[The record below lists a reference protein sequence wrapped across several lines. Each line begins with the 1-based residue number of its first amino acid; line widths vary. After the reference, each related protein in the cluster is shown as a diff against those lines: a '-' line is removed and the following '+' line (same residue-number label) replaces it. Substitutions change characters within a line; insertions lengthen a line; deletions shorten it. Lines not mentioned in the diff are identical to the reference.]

1 LDIKI
6 ALVGNPNTG
15 KSTLFNRLT
24 GLNQK
29 IGNFP
34 GITVDKK
41 TGFTKLPDGKEAE
54 VIDLPGT
61 YSLYPKS
68 NDESI
73 VFQVL
78 ADKNNSSHPD
88 VIVLIVDASNLKR
101 NMLLFSQVA
110 DLGIPMILALNMT
123 DLSEKQGIYINI
135 DKLAARIGV
144 QVVQISARNNIGL
157 DKLKQAINNTNKVAT
172 QFTEVDVNFLAPEAI
187 NTIKKKL
194 NADNDYYA
202 LQVLHQHEQLTYF
215 TAQEQEEIE
224 EIEISN
230 KFESSK
236 VQAAETIARYKYLST
251 ILSGVV
257 IDKGTANK
265 FSFSDKLDSILT
277 HKIWGFAIFMLILFV
292 IFNAIFAWSS
302 YPMDWIES
310 GFGWITNFGHEHL
323 PAGMLTDLILDGV
336 IAGLGG
342 IFVFIPQIA
351 ILFAFI
357 SILEDTGYMSRVTFM
372 MDKIMSK
379 VGLNGKSVVPMI
391 GGLACAVPSI
401 MAARNIENWKDR
413 MITIMVTPLVSCSA
427 RLPVYTLLIKLII
440 PYKIIFGIF
449 NMQGLALMVMYLVSF
464 AAAILVAWV
473 MKIIIKT
480 KEKSYFI
487 MELPIYRMPRWKNVL
502 FTVYEK
508 SKTFV
513 LEAGKVIIAISII
526 LWVMASFGPGNRFE
540 VIDKKFEPRLTASIK
555 RTDQLK
561 TYLTASKIIPTDSVY
576 IKKIDSAEKFTKHIE
591 TLIST
596 EKLENSYVG
605 ILGHSIE
612 PIIRP
617 LGYDWKIGIGLITS
631 FAAREAFVGTMAT
644 IYSVDGGDKDDDTIK
659 ERMAAS
665 VNPKTNL
672 PVYTFATGISLMLFY
687 AFAMQC
693 MSTIAVV
700 YRETKGWKWPI
711 IQLAYMTAMAYVA
724 ALLAYQLLK

>member
-1 LDIKI
+1 LDIKV

-41 TGFTKLPDGKEAE
+41 TGFMKLAGSKAAE
-54 VIDLPGT
+54 IIDLPGT

-68 NDESI
+68 SDESI

-78 ADKNNSSHPD
+78 ADKHNNSHPD
-88 VIVLIVDASNLKR
+88 VIVLIADASNLKR
-101 NMLLFSQVA
+101 NMLLYSQVA
-110 DLGIPMILALNMT
+110 DLGIPMILALNMI
-123 DLSEKQGIYINI
+123 DLSAKQGIEINL
-135 DKLAARIGV
+135 DKLAEKLGI
-144 QVVQISARNNIGL
+144 QVVSISARNNIGI
-157 DKLKQAINNTNKVAT
+157 DKLKQAIANTNKIAT
-172 QFTEVDVNFLAPEAI
+172 QFQDVDVNFLAPAAI
-187 NTIKKKL
+187 NAIKSKL
-194 NADNDYYA
+194 NSDNDYYA
-202 LQVLHQHEQLTYF
+202 LQVLHQHEHLTFF
-215 TAQEQEEIE
+215 TQKEQEEIE
-224 EIEISN
+224 EIEQSHH
-230 KFESSK
+230 FESSK
-236 VQAAETIARYKYLST
+236 IQAAETIARYKHLST
-251 ILSGVV
+251 ILSDVV
-257 IDKGTANK
+257 VDSNVEKK
-265 FSFSDKLDSILT
+265 FSLSDRLDAILT
-277 HKIWGFAIFMLILFV
+277 HKVWGFAIFLLILFV

-310 GFGWITNFGHEHL
+310 GFGFITNIGHEYL
-323 PAGMLTDLILDGV
+323 PAGMLTDLLLDGV

-357 SILEDTGYMSRVTFM
+357 SILEDTGYMARVTFM

-427 RLPVYTLLIKLII
+427 RLPVYILIISLII
-440 PYKIIFGIF
+440 PSKTVLGIF
-449 NMQGLALMVMYLVSF
+449 NMQGLALMVMYLVGIM
-464 AAAILVAWV
+464 AAVLVAWV
-473 MKIIIKT
+473 MKFIIKT
-480 KEKSYFI
+480 KERSYFI
-487 MELPIYRMPRWKNVL
+487 MELPIYRMPRWKNV
-502 FTVYEK
+502 FYTMYEK

-513 LEAGKVIIAISII
+513 FEAGKVIIAISII

-540 VIDKKFEPRLTASIK
+540 SIDKKYETALSDTTKNTDHIK
-555 RTDQLK
+555 
-561 TYLTASKIIPTDSVY
+561 
-576 IKKIDSAEKFTKHIE
+576 
-591 TLIST
+591 TLVAT

-605 ILGHSIE
+605 ILGHAIE
-612 PIIRP
+612 PAIRP

-644 IYSVDGGDKDDDTIK
+644 IYSVDGGDEDTGTIRA
-659 ERMAAS
+659 RMSAS
-665 VNPKTNL
+665 KNSRTGL

-693 MSTIAVV
+693 MSTVAIV
-700 YRETKGWKWPI
+700 YRETKGWKWPV

-724 ALLAYQLLK
+724 ALVAYQLLK